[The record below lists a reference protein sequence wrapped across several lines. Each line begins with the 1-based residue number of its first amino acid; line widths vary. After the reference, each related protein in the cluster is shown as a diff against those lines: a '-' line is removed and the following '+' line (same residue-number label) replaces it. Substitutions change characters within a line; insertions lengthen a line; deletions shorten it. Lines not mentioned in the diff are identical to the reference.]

1 MGAPD
6 PRAERGVR
14 APEPSAERGVGTPL
28 QQLPPPP
35 MPSDDFVMPPE
46 SSPQMSSLHAGRE
59 EGTVAVAR
67 PHSSSFSALVCR
79 NTKPML

>member
-1 MGAPD
+1 VGAPD
-6 PRAERGVR
+6 PSAERGVR
-14 APEPSAERGVGTPL
+14 APEPSAERGVGIPL